1 MQTKKHR
8 TLFFSIISEIYPLF
22 LFKPLMLTASVN
34 GNKKKEKIERI
45 KRKCMHQ
52 HAYVICSIHKRA
64 RGLARKREEIESRSQ
79 SQLII
84 FNNESD

>member
-1 MQTKKHR
+1 
-8 TLFFSIISEIYPLF
+8 
-22 LFKPLMLTASVN
+22 
-34 GNKKKEKIERI
+34 
-45 KRKCMHQ
+45 MHQ

-84 FNNESD
+84 FNNESDWNVPSSSFSH

>member
-34 GNKKKEKIERI
+34 DNKKKGENRENKKKMHASTRI
-45 KRKCMHQ
+45 CHLFD
-52 HAYVICSIHKRA
+52 S
-64 RGLARKREEIESRSQ
+64 
-79 SQLII
+79 
-84 FNNESD
+84 